1 MAKTIESIQEE
12 IIDGVKKEVPVLAGE
27 ESPSKTSEWKLW
39 THIVATVIHAF
50 EHILDLFRKEVDTL
64 TNKITPGTVRWY
76 AEMCKRFQYG
86 HPLVFDEDTA
96 LLYYEDTADEA
107 SKIIA
112 AVSITE
118 SDTTLAIKVAK
129 YKNQEKKELES
140 LNQEELK
147 EFKDYIDAIKF
158 AGCKTDVT
166 SSDADEMRYT
176 MTVYRNPAYGEEVLR
191 ENVLEALQVFK
202 TSVDF
207 DSVVYRQ
214 KLIDAVM
221 HVDGVTTCD
230 LTLLEHIRT
239 QDDETVVSTKIG
251 THTVLQA
258 GYFNWTEDSELVIK
272 TVNELIKQ

>member
-12 IIDGVKKEVPVLAGE
+12 IIEGVKKEVSALAGE
-27 ESPSKTSEWKLW
+27 ENPSKTSEWKLW
-39 THIVATVIHAF
+39 AHIVATAIHAF
-50 EHILDLFRKEVDTL
+50 EFILDLFRKEVDTL

-86 HPLVFDEDTA
+86 HSLVFDEATA
-96 LLYYEDTADEA
+96 LLYYEDTTDEA

-129 YKNQEKKELES
+129 YKDQEKKELES
-140 LNQEELK
+140 LNPEELK

-166 SSDADEMRYT
+166 SSVADEIRYS
-176 MTVYRNPAYGEEVLR
+176 MTVYRNPSYGEDTVR
-191 ENVLEALQVFK
+191 KNVLESLQAFK

-221 HVDGVTTCD
+221 HVEGVTTCD
-230 LTLLEHIRT
+230 LTLLEHIRI
-239 QDDETVVSTKIG
+239 QDDESVVSSIIG

-258 GYFNWTEDSELVIK
+258 GYFNWTEDSELEVK